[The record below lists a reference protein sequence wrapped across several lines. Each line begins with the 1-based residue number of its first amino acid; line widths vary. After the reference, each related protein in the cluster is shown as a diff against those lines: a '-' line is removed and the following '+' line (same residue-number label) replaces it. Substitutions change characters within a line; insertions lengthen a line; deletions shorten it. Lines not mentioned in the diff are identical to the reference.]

1 LLAEI
6 RRQTGISLR
15 TLIEIIAMTKPPG
28 RSLASAMIAAEYGMT
43 VKKLI
48 EEIISTKG
56 TDPLSSLAPL
66 RRRPLL
72 PRIPADRLCG
82 SSRPVGVCYFEGR
95 YPQET
100 RSVSGGAMNVGY
112 ARVSTQGQTL
122 ETQLE
127 KLGKADCSKIYSEK
141 ISGAKCDRARA
152 ATAP

>member
-56 TDPLSSLAPL
+56 TDPLSSTLRLFVADHFYREYPRIGYVDPHGRLAFVVSKKDIRK
-66 RRRPLL
+66 RRR
-72 PRIPADRLCG
+72 A
-82 SSRPVGVCYFEGR
+82 RPGV
-95 YPQET
+95 P
-100 RSVSGGAMNVGY
+100 
-112 ARVSTQGQTL
+112 
-122 ETQLE
+122 
-127 KLGKADCSKIYSEK
+127 
-141 ISGAKCDRARA
+141 
-152 ATAP
+152 